1 MMTLIV
7 PEILSAVLT
16 IANGTLQQVKATGLE
31 RLTAVQVVLY
41 EYRIRAAEYHCN
53 NNDRIYKENVLI
65 LLIDCRL

>member
-31 RLTAVQVVLY
+31 RLTAVQVVL
-41 EYRIRAAEYHCN
+41 N
-53 NNDRIYKENVLI
+53 
-65 LLIDCRL
+65 